1 MFHQERSL
9 KYAKMVL
16 VRTPPHKLFVRA
28 EHIVHSKTIGL
39 IFFVL
44 LLLRRCSGRRRAMS
58 VRAAAPND

>member
-1 MFHQERSL
+1 
-9 KYAKMVL
+9 
-16 VRTPPHKLFVRA
+16 VRTPPHHKLLVRA

-44 LLLRRCSGRRRAMS
+44 LLLRSRCSGRRRAMS